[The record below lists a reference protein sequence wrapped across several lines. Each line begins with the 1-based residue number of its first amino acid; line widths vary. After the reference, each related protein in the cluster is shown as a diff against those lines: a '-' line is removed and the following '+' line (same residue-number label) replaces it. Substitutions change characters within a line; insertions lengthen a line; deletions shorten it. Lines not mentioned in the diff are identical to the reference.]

1 VRTGETTTTER
12 RPWTW
17 LSRPSWLS
25 WLPALPLVAAAVA
38 PLVLYWLGN
47 VDDQRLVDLDV
58 YRTGGAAVLE
68 GRSVYGFVTPAPQL
82 LPFTYPPVA
91 ALFATP
97 LAVVSWTTAQWAW
110 TALIFL
116 TLAVS
121 VWLSFR
127 AVLDRVRAV
136 PGAQGRS
143 GASGAADEVPLSPG
157 SAPRAPGG
165 NPARPGR
172 GLRGIR
178 ARLGGLGTFGGP
190 GGAGVGRLWT
200 PLLFAVL
207 MIACTY
213 LMPIRDQVRF
223 GQVDILLVALCLV
236 DCVARRPLWPRGML
250 IGLATAVKL
259 TPGVFLI
266 YFLIAGFG
274 PGAKRDHRETFLVA
288 ALTAALLTLLP
299 FLVIPVD
306 AADFWFRALLDPE
319 RLGANAATTN
329 QSMRGMLIRLY
340 LPDVLTSLIWV
351 ALVAVVAWY
360 GFRHAR
366 RALLDGHLVTGVA
379 LIGLMAVL
387 LSPVAWIHHLA
398 WVVVVLGALVGD
410 GRDPVRLRVA
420 AGVWLYY
427 VLTIP
432 WWGVTIKAM
441 EIPVL
446 SPVLGKI
453 VQNGFGLGALVLVW
467 VLGGWLPRRRA
478 TFRALSRRDTAPEAE
493 RSGRGEGSGREAAVE
508 GA

>member
-1 VRTGETTTTER
+1 MTTTER
-12 RPWTW
+12 RPRT
-17 LSRPSWLS
+17 WLS
-25 WLPALPLVAAAVA
+25 WLVWLPALLLVAAAVS
-38 PLVLYWLGN
+38 PLVLQWLGN

-58 YRTGGAAVLE
+58 YRTGGAAILE

-91 ALFATP
+91 ALLATP
-97 LAVVSWTTAQWAW
+97 LAAMSWTAAQWVW

-116 TLAVS
+116 TLAVA
-121 VWLSFR
+121 VRLSFR
-127 AVLDRVRAV
+127 AALGGAGTAPGTPDGGPVSPHAVTGTPAEESGTPAGEANAV
-136 PGAQGRS
+136 PGTPVEKADALASTPAEAAHAVSRTSAGGAARAE
-143 GASGAADEVPLSPG
+143 GASGGV
-157 SAPRAPGG
+157 
-165 NPARPGR
+165 
-172 GLRGIR
+172 R
-178 ARLGGLGTFGGP
+178 ARLSGAIGSGEA
-190 GGAGVGRLWT
+190 GGAGGAVRLWA
-200 PLLFAVL
+200 PLLFAAL

-223 GQVDILLVALCLV
+223 GQVDILLVALCLA
-236 DCVARRPLWPRGML
+236 DCVARRPVWPRGML

-266 YFLIAGFG
+266 YLLIAGFG
-274 PGAKRDHRETFLVA
+274 PGARREQRGTFLVA

-299 FLVIPVD
+299 FLVIPAD

-340 LPDVLTSLIWV
+340 LPDALTSLLWV

-360 GFRHAR
+360 GFRYAR
-366 RALLDGHLVTGVA
+366 RALLDGHLVAGVA
-379 LIGLMAVL
+379 LVGLMAVL

-398 WVVVVLGALVGD
+398 WVVVVLGALAGD

-427 VLTIP
+427 VLPIP
-432 WWGVTIKAM
+432 WWGVTIKAV

-453 VQNGFGLGALVLVW
+453 VQNGFGLGALALVW
-467 VLGGWLPRRRA
+467 LLGVWLPRRREA
-478 TFRALSRRDTAPEAE
+478 FRALP
-493 RSGRGEGSGREAAVE
+493 
-508 GA
+508 

>member
-1 VRTGETTTTER
+1 MTTTER
-12 RPWTW
+12 RPRTW
-17 LSRPSWLS
+17 LSWPVWL
-25 WLPALPLVAAAVA
+25 LALLLVAAAVA
-38 PLVLYWLGN
+38 PLVLHWLGN

-91 ALFATP
+91 ALLATP
-97 LAVVSWTTAQWAW
+97 LAAMSWTAAQWTW

-116 TLAVS
+116 TLAITVR
-121 VWLSFR
+121 LSFR
-127 AVLDRVRAV
+127 AVLGGAGTVPGVPDGGPVSPHAVPDTPTGEADAV
-136 PGAQGRS
+136 PGTPAG
-143 GASGAADEVPLSPG
+143 GAARTTGPS
-157 SAPRAPGG
+157 GG
-165 NPARPGR
+165 V
-172 GLRGIR
+172 R
-178 ARLGGLGTFGGP
+178 ARLGGLVRFGEVSEADGT
-190 GGAGVGRLWT
+190 GGAGGVGRLWT
-200 PLLFAVL
+200 PLLFAAL

-223 GQVDILLVALCLV
+223 GQVDILLVALCLA
-236 DCVARRPLWPRGML
+236 DCVARRPVWPRGML

-266 YFLIAGFG
+266 YLLIAGFG
-274 PGAKRDHRETFLVA
+274 PGARREHRETFFVA

-299 FLVIPVD
+299 FLVIPGD
-306 AADFWFRALLDPE
+306 SADFWFRALLDPE

-340 LPDVLTSLIWV
+340 LPDALTILLWL

-366 RALLDGHLVTGVA
+366 RALLDGHLVAGVA
-379 LIGLMAVL
+379 LVGLMAVL

-398 WVVVVLGALVGD
+398 WVVVVLGALAGD

-427 VLTIP
+427 VLPIP
-432 WWGVTIKAM
+432 WWGVTIKAA

-467 VLGGWLPRRRA
+467 LLGVWLPNRRE
-478 TFRALSRRDTAPEAE
+478 TFRALP
-493 RSGRGEGSGREAAVE
+493 
-508 GA
+508 